1 MNMITRSFI
10 LTATVTFATGA
21 ESTEKKPSEKP
32 ESQPLT
38 AEDIR
43 SRLEVKGEIFVLDQ
57 SGKKLIAVPAG
68 YSNWRG
74 NGTAPLESNWGS
86 RGNYGSIF
94 LHQVWTTKPDGTI
107 SVLIEEYAREEE
119 ESKTGNFQKFAGL
132 LKKSEFTIE
141 NFSSVTWKIQ
151 NIKDKNVV
159 VRLTPSLRVQL
170 ETIDIA
176 DLPIAGRDVMIT
188 DNKGFLWSQKSS
200 FSGSYV
206 ALKTH
211 RGTIAVSFRPF
222 AGAKQIGEARENE
235 INIKLPNDISV
246 SMRSETAFLP
256 AEMGGKI
263 YGLYISELKSDS
275 PRGTHI
281 WSSSTEEVLLRKL
294 DTSEK

>member
-1 MNMITRSFI
+1 MKMITRAFI
-10 LTATVTFATGA
+10 IAVTITLATSA
-21 ESTEKKPSEKP
+21 ESADKKPSEKT
-32 ESQPLT
+32 ETQPLT

-43 SRLEVKGEIFVLDQ
+43 NRLEVKGEIFVLDQ
-57 SGKKLIAVPAG
+57 SGKKLIDAPSG

-86 RGNYGSIF
+86 RGNYGKIF
-94 LHQVWTTKPDGTI
+94 LHHVWTINPDGTI
-107 SVLIEEYAREEE
+107 SVLIEEYAREEDDP
-119 ESKTGNFQKFAGL
+119 KTGNFQKFADL
-132 LKKSEFTIE
+132 LKKSEFTVE
-141 NFSSVTWKIQ
+141 NFASVTWKIV

-159 VRLTPSLRVQL
+159 VRLTPNLRVQL
-170 ETIDIA
+170 KPTDIA

-188 DNKGFLWSQKSS
+188 DDKGFLWSQKSS
-200 FSGSYV
+200 FNGSYV

-222 AGAKQIGEARENE
+222 FGAKEIGEAREKE

-256 AEMGGKI
+256 ADMGGKI
-263 YGLYISELKSDS
+263 YGLFIPELKSDS

-294 DTSEK
+294 DAAEK